1 MGEFLMKH
9 LIQAAIGRFGYAIRR
24 TATLSGGAPGSETR
38 PIGQLDLF
46 LQDVAARGFLPRGIV
61 DVGANRGY
69 WTRIALSV
77 FPRTPVIL
85 IEPQDEMEPL
95 LKALVKEEPQCKIVK
110 AGAGHVPGELVQTIY
125 PDPEGSTFLQPREA
139 NLQVPERRRKT
150 RIVTIDDILKAE
162 PKFEPDF
169 VKLDIQGF
177 ELEALAGGNSL
188 FGRTELFVIE
198 VSLFEFMPKVPL
210 AREVINF
217 MAARN
222 YELYDVVGRC
232 RRSNDG
238 AVGNLDLAF
247 VKSSGMFRKSMNW
260 GPD

>member
-1 MGEFLMKH
+1 MKR
-9 LIQAAIGRFGYAIRR
+9 LIQQAIGCFGYELRR
-24 TATLSGGAPGSETR
+24 TITLNGGAPGSETR

-46 LQDVAARGFLPRGIV
+46 LQDVAARRFLPRGIV
-61 DVGANRGY
+61 DVGANRGN

-77 FPRTPVIL
+77 FPGTPVIL
-85 IEPQDEMEPL
+85 IEPQDEMQPQLE
-95 LKALVKEEPQCKIVK
+95 ALIKEAPQCRVVQ
-110 AGAGHVPGELVQTIY
+110 AGAGREAGELVQTIY
-125 PDPEGSTFLQPREA
+125 PDTEGSTFLQPREA
-139 NLQVPERRRKT
+139 SLQVPERRRKT
-150 RIVTIDDILKAE
+150 RIVTIDDILRAE
-162 PKFEPDF
+162 PRFEPDL

-177 ELEALAGGNSL
+177 ELEALAGGSSL

>member
-1 MGEFLMKH
+1 MKRF
-9 LIQAAIGRFGYAIRR
+9 IQQAIGRFGYELRR
-24 TATLSGGAPGSETR
+24 TVTLNGGAPGSETR

-46 LQDVAARGFLPRGIV
+46 LQDVAARRFRPRGIV
-61 DVGANRGY
+61 DVGANRGN

-85 IEPQDEMEPL
+85 IEPQAEMQPQ
-95 LKALVKEEPQCKIVK
+95 LKALAKEVPQCRVVQ
-110 AGAGHVPGELVQTIY
+110 AGVGREAGELVQTIY
-125 PDPEGSTFLQPREA
+125 PDTEGSTFLQPREA
-139 NLQVPERRRKT
+139 SLQAPERRRKT
-150 RIVTIDDILKAE
+150 RIVTIDDILRAE
-162 PKFEPDF
+162 PKFEPDL

-177 ELEALAGGNSL
+177 ELEALAGGSSL

-222 YELYDVVGRC
+222 YEFYDVVGRC

-247 VKSSGMFRKSMNW
+247 VKGSGMFRKSMNW